1 MINWDSYAKYVNPE
15 NPELINALP
24 PCFLVTSQNDN
35 LKHYTINFSKALK
48 KNNKYHKLIC
58 FENKPELTHAFSVF
72 EPNLKESAE
81 TIREMSNFFRHC
93 EAK

>member
-1 MINWDSYAKYVNPE
+1 MHCRHVFLSQAKKN
-15 NPELINALP
+15 
-24 PCFLVTSQNDN
+24 N
-35 LKHYTINFSKALK
+35 LKHYTINFTKALK
-48 KNNKYHKLIC
+48 RNNKYHKLIC
-58 FENKPELTHAFSVF
+58 FEKKPELTHAFSVF